1 MEQWRFA
8 TISLKMWGELSPTK
22 EFPEVSTSQPV
33 AIESSDND
41 AAKKKDD
48 DLNEVKQEEAHTPK
62 RSIGQAEIESAYFK
76 VDSN

>member
-22 EFPEVSTSQPV
+22 EFQPV

-76 VDSN
+76 VDFN

>member
-8 TISLKMWGELSPTK
+8 SISFKMWGELSPTN
-22 EFPEVSTSQPV
+22 EFPEKATSQPT

-41 AAKKKDD
+41 AAKKKND
-48 DLNEVKQEEAHTPK
+48 DLNEGKQEEAPTPK

-76 VDSN
+76 VGF

>member
-1 MEQWRFA
+1 
-8 TISLKMWGELSPTK
+8 MWGELSPTK
-22 EFPEVSTSQPV
+22 EFPVEATSQPV

-48 DLNEVKQEEAHTPK
+48 DLNEEKQEEAPTPK

-76 VDSN
+76 VGF